1 MKKLLAASLLTAAC
15 LLPVQAFAGDTTETV
30 DVGTLEVDPT
40 FSIDG
45 MGDGK
50 PSVNTGVT
58 VVYGVLDGFNL
69 NASVGYSSN
78 EGMAGGHADLGIGM
92 LWTPLD
98 TDHFDLDVMLDFGY
112 EFGGVEDGAY
122 TIPHSA
128 DAWQNNAYSIT
139 PSVELNYDLDPDL
152 ALWGLYLRF
161 GLPIS
166 GDYVK
171 KEDVPNPKY
180 EAKADVG
187 MSLTLGTYFT
197 FAEVHQILLEGGFD
211 VENLAKNL
219 GDTGIAS
226 PFISLGYNV
235 GITDSFELT
244 TEIAF
249 NLPTDDDEF
258 SATLTIGGIFGML
271 GKE

>member
-1 MKKLLAASLLTAAC
+1 MKKLFVASLMTAAL
-15 LLPVQAFAGDTTETV
+15 LLPLQAFAGDTTEV
-30 DVGTLEVDPT
+30 IDKDTLEVDPT

-45 MGDGK
+45 MGD
-50 PSVNTGVT
+50 SNNVNTGVT
-58 VVYGVLDGFNL
+58 VVYGVLDGFNI
-69 NASVGYSSN
+69 NASVGYGAN
-78 EGMAGGHADLGIGM
+78 EGLAGGHADLGLGM

-98 TDHFDLDVMLDFGY
+98 TDHFDLDVMLDFSYG
-112 EFGGVEDGAY
+112 FGGAWGGAY
-122 TIPHSA
+122 SL
-128 DAWQNNAYSIT
+128 T
-139 PSVELNYDLDPDL
+139 PGVELNYDLEPDT

-171 KEDVPNPKY
+171 KEDVPTPKY

-187 MSLTLGTYFT
+187 ISLTLGTYFT
-197 FAEVHQILLEGGFD
+197 FAEVHQILLEGGFE

-219 GDTGIAS
+219 GDTGIVE

-244 TEIAF
+244 TELAF
-249 NLPTDDDEF
+249 NLPSDNDNF
-258 SATLTIGGIFGML
+258 SATLTIGGIFGL
-271 GKE
+271 LNK